1 MIYTMSRSGT
11 PNDNQLIESF
21 WKTIKHEIWD
31 ELAKLP
37 YEKAKLKLIKHVE
50 FYYNSE
56 RLY

>member
-1 MIYTMSRSGT
+1 MSRSGT